1 MNDYLESIQ
10 RRYDIQDYKES
21 KVTIPQLPDAGLVL
35 IVGTSGSGKSTILRS
50 LGEHKTPTVH
60 PDTNVIVNFSTPE
73 RGEELLL
80 ACGLRTIPTWFRPAN
95 TLSNGEYHR
104 FEMAVSLDQDI
115 TTIDE
120 FTSVVDRDTAKSLAL
135 SIRKFYDRRG
145 TTDPLY
151 IASCHRDIIEWLDPD
166 WVYDTD
172 LQKLDNRRSPFRMG
186 SRPEL
191 TLTIRSTTPDYW
203 RYFSKY
209 HYLDTSMS
217 RSVHCYVLL
226 LGDKPIGFHAAI
238 HSTNRDI
245 HSYWRG
251 HRTVILP
258 EFQGMGIGTTFS
270 DAIAQIY
277 VDKGL
282 RYFSKTAHP
291 SFGEHRERS
300 SLWRATSTN
309 RKSRKGSYLLKD
321 GTIRAMPG
329 YGGNAQIALRDADRV
344 CYSHEY
350 IGAPKMTVASRII
363 DGDIKN

>member
-1 MNDYLESIQ
+1 
-10 RRYDIQDYKES
+10 
-21 KVTIPQLPDAGLVL
+21 
-35 IVGTSGSGKSTILRS
+35 
-50 LGEHKTPTVH
+50 
-60 PDTNVIVNFSTPE
+60 
-73 RGEELLL
+73 
-80 ACGLRTIPTWFRPAN
+80 
-95 TLSNGEYHR
+95 
-104 FEMAVSLDQDI
+104 
-115 TTIDE
+115 
-120 FTSVVDRDTAKSLAL
+120 
-135 SIRKFYDRRG
+135 
-145 TTDPLY
+145 
-151 IASCHRDIIEWLDPD
+151 
-166 WVYDTD
+166 
-172 LQKLDNRRSPFRMG
+172 MG

-191 TLTIRSTTPDYW
+191 VLTIKGTSPEMW

-258 EFQGMGIGTTFS
+258 EFQGMGIGTRFS
-270 DAIAQIY
+270 DTIAEMY
-277 VDKGL
+277 VSRGM

-300 SLWRATSTN
+300 PLWRATSTN

-350 IGAPKMTVASRII
+350 IGAKKP
-363 DGDIKN
+363 

>member
-1 MNDYLESIQ
+1 MSYLDEIKS
-10 RRYDIQDYKES
+10 RYDIKDYNES
-21 KVTIPQLPDAGLVL
+21 PVTIPDLPKDGIVL

-50 LGEHKTPTVH
+50 LGEQIQPKVEFYNTV
-60 PDTNVIVNFSTPE
+60 IENFTTPE

-80 ACGLRTIPTWFRPAN
+80 ACGLRSIPTWFRPPP

-104 FEMAVSLDQDI
+104 FEMAMCLDQGI
-115 TTIDE
+115 NKIDE

-135 SIRKFYDRRG
+135 SVRKYYDQRG
-145 TTDPLY
+145 TTEPLY
-151 IASCHRDIIEWLDPD
+151 IASCHRDIIDWLDPE

-172 LQKLDNRRSPFRMG
+172 LQKLDNRRSLLRLG
-186 SRPEL
+186 TRPEL
-191 TLTIRSTTPDYW
+191 ALTIRSTTPDYW

-209 HYLDTSMS
+209 HYLDTAISKS
-217 RSVHCYVLL
+217 AHYYVLL

-258 EFQGMGIGTTFS
+258 EFQGMGIGTAFS
-270 DAIAQIY
+270 DAIAEIY
-277 VDKGL
+277 VSRGL

-291 SFGEHRERS
+291 SFGEHREKS
-300 SLWRATSTN
+300 PLWRATSTN

-321 GTIRAMPG
+321 GTIRSMPG

-350 IGAPKMTVASRII
+350 IGKPKTQ
-363 DGDIKN
+363 

>member
-1 MNDYLESIQ
+1 MSYLDEIKA
-10 RRYDIQDYKES
+10 RYDIKDHVETP
-21 KVTIPQLPDAGLVL
+21 VIIPDLPKDGIVL

-50 LGEHKTPTVH
+50 LGEHVQPRIEFYNTV
-60 PDTNVIVNFSTPE
+60 IENFSTPE

-80 ACGLRTIPTWFRPAN
+80 ACGLRSIPTWFRSPH
-95 TLSNGEYHR
+95 TLSNGEHHR
-104 FEMAVSLDQDI
+104 FEMAMCLDQGI
-115 TTIDE
+115 SIIDE

-135 SIRKFYDRRG
+135 SIRTFYNRRG
-145 TTDPLY
+145 TDDPLY
-151 IASCHRDIIEWLDPD
+151 IASCHRDIIDWLDPD

-172 LQKLDNRRSPFRMG
+172 LQKLDNRRLLHRLG
-186 SRPEL
+186 RRPEL
-191 TLTIRSTTPDYW
+191 ILTIRSTGPQYW
-203 RYFSKY
+203 DMFKKY
-209 HYLDTSMS
+209 HYLDTRMS

-258 EFQGMGIGTTFS
+258 EFQGMGIGTAFS

-277 VDKGL
+277 VDNGL

-291 SFGEHRERS
+291 SFGEHREKS
-300 SLWRATSTN
+300 PLWRATSTN
-309 RKSRKGSYLLKD
+309 RKSRKSSYLLKD
-321 GTIRAMPG
+321 GTIRSMPG

-350 IGAPKMTVASRII
+350 IGPPR
-363 DGDIKN
+363 D

>member
-1 MNDYLESIQ
+1 MSYLDTIKKK
-10 RRYDIQDYKES
+10 YDITDYKEA
-21 KVTIPQLPDAGLVL
+21 KVVIPELPRDGIVLV
-35 IVGTSGSGKSTILRS
+35 VGTSGSGKSTILKS
-50 LGEHKTPTVH
+50 LPEYKTATVY
-60 PDTNVIVNFSTPE
+60 PGTDVITNFSTPE
-73 RGEELLL
+73 RGEKLLL
-80 ACGLRTIPTWFRPAN
+80 ACGLRSIPTWFRPAN
-95 TLSNGEYHR
+95 TLSNGEFHR
-104 FEMAVSLDQDI
+104 FEMARALDEGI
-115 TTIDE
+115 ATIDE

-135 SIRKFYDRRG
+135 SIRKFYDQRG

-151 IASCHRDIIEWLDPD
+151 IASCHRDIVDWLDPE

-172 LQKLDNRRSPFRMG
+172 LQKLDNRRCPFRLG
-186 SRPEL
+186 TRPEL
-191 TLTIRSTTPDYW
+191 TLTIKGTSPETW

-258 EFQGMGIGTTFS
+258 EFQGMGIGTRFS
-270 DAIAQIY
+270 DAIAEMY
-277 VDKGL
+277 VSKGF

-291 SFGEHRERS
+291 SFGEHREKS
-300 SLWRATSTN
+300 DLWRPTSTN
-309 RKSRKGSYLLKD
+309 KKSRLGSYLLKD
-321 GTIRAMPG
+321 GSIRAMPG
-329 YGGNAQIALRDADRV
+329 YGGNAQIALRDAGRI

-350 IGAPKMTVASRII
+350 IGK
-363 DGDIKN
+363 KE

>member
-1 MNDYLESIQ
+1 MSYLDEIKTK
-10 RRYDIQDYKES
+10 YDIKDYVES
-21 KVTIPQLPDAGLVL
+21 KVTIPELPTDGIVL
-35 IVGTSGSGKSTILRS
+35 IVGTSGSGKTTILR
-50 LGEHKTPTVH
+50 TVDDSQ
-60 PDTNVIVNFSTPE
+60 PIVVDNTRSVIENFSTPE
-73 RGEELLL
+73 HGEELLL
-80 ACGLRTIPTWFRPAN
+80 ACGLRTIPAWFRPPG
-95 TLSNGEYHR
+95 TLSNGESHR
-104 FEMAVSLDQDI
+104 FEIAIGLDQGHRI
-115 TTIDE
+115 IDE

-135 SIRKFYDRRG
+135 SVRKYFDRNPG
-145 TTDPLY
+145 VLY
-151 IASCHRDIIEWLDPD
+151 IASCHRDIIDWLDPD

-172 LQKLDNRRSPFRMG
+172 LQKLDNRRALLRLG
-186 SRPEL
+186 TRPEL
-191 TLTIRSTTPDYW
+191 ALTIRSTTPDYW

-258 EFQGMGIGTTFS
+258 EFQGMGIGTAFS
-270 DAIAQIY
+270 DAIAEIY
-277 VDKGL
+277 VDRGL

-291 SFGEHRERS
+291 SFGEHRQKS

-309 RKSRKGSYLLKD
+309 LKSRLGSYLLKD
-321 GTIRAMPG
+321 GTARTMPG
-329 YGGNAQIALRDADRV
+329 YGGTTTARDAGRV

-350 IGAPKMTVASRII
+350 IGKKP
-363 DGDIKN
+363 

>member
-1 MNDYLESIQ
+1 MSNYLDEIKKK
-10 RRYDIQDYKES
+10 YDITDYKES
-21 KVTIPQLPDAGLVL
+21 PVTIPELPTDGIVL

-50 LGEHKTPTVH
+50 LGELRQPTVNNNLN
-60 PDTNVIVNFSTPE
+60 TIENFSSPE

-80 ACGLRTIPTWFRPAN
+80 ACGLRSIPTWFRPPN

-104 FEMAVSLDQDI
+104 FEMAISLDQGLS
-115 TTIDE
+115 TVDE

-135 SIRKFYDRRG
+135 SIRKFYDRQG
-145 TTDPLY
+145 STNPLY
-151 IASCHRDIIEWLDPD
+151 IASCHRDIIDWLDPE

-172 LQKLDNRRSPFRMG
+172 LQVLDNRRSPFRMG

-191 TLTIRSTTPDYW
+191 TLTIKSSSADYW
-203 RYFSKY
+203 RLFRKY
-209 HYLDTSMS
+209 HYLDTEIS
-217 RSVHCYVLL
+217 RSAHYYVLL

-258 EFQGMGIGTTFS
+258 EFQGMGIGTRFS
-270 DAIAQIY
+270 DAIAELY
-277 VDKGL
+277 VSKGL

-291 SFGEHRERS
+291 SFGEHREKS
-300 SLWRATSTN
+300 ELWRPTSTN
-309 RKSRKGSYLLKD
+309 KKSRLASYLLKD
-321 GTIRAMPG
+321 GSIRAMPG
-329 YGGNAQIALRDADRV
+329 YGGTTTARDAGRI

-350 IGAPKMTVASRII
+350 VGRPKTP
-363 DGDIKN
+363 

>member
-1 MNDYLESIQ
+1 MRYLDEIK
-10 RRYDIQDYKES
+10 RKYDISDHKDAP
-21 KVTIPQLPDAGLVL
+21 VTIPELPTDGIVL
-35 IVGTSGSGKSTILRS
+35 IVGTSGSGKSTILRN
-50 LGEHKTPTVH
+50 LGEQVQPRVEFYNTV
-60 PDTNVIVNFSTPE
+60 IENFSTPE

-80 ACGLRTIPTWFRPAN
+80 ACGLRSIPAWFRTPH
-95 TLSNGEYHR
+95 TLSNGEHHR
-104 FEMAVSLDQDI
+104 FEMAMCLDQGI
-115 TTIDE
+115 NIVDE

-135 SIRKFYDRRG
+135 SMRKYHDRNPG
-145 TTDPLY
+145 VLY
-151 IASCHRDIIEWLDPD
+151 IASCHRDIIDWLDPD

-172 LQKLDNRRSPFRMG
+172 LQKLDNRRSLLRLG
-186 SRPEL
+186 TRPEL
-191 TLTIRSTTPDYW
+191 ALTIRSTGPDYW

-209 HYLDTSMS
+209 HYLDTRMS

-258 EFQGMGIGTTFS
+258 EFQGMGIGTAFS

-277 VDKGL
+277 VDRGL

-291 SFGEHRERS
+291 SFGEHREKS
-300 SLWRATSTN
+300 PLWRATSTN

-350 IGAPKMTVASRII
+350 IGPK
-363 DGDIKN
+363 

>member
-1 MNDYLESIQ
+1 MSYLEEIK
-10 RRYDIQDYKES
+10 RKYDITDYKEAT
-21 KVTIPQLPDAGLVL
+21 VVIPKLPEDGIVLV
-35 IVGTSGSGKSTILRS
+35 VGTSGSGKSTILRS
-50 LGEHKTPTVH
+50 LGEHVQPRIEFYNTV
-60 PDTNVIVNFSTPE
+60 IENFSSPE

-80 ACGLRTIPTWFRPAN
+80 ACGLRSIPTWFRLPH
-95 TLSNGEYHR
+95 TLSNGEHHR
-104 FEMAVSLDQDI
+104 FEMAMCLDQGIDI
-115 TTIDE
+115 VDE

-135 SIRKFYDRRG
+135 SIRKYYDQRG
-145 TTDPLY
+145 TADPLY
-151 IASCHRDIIEWLDPD
+151 IASCHRDIIDWLDPD

-172 LQKLDNRRSPFRMG
+172 LQKLDNRRAPFRMG
-186 SRPEL
+186 SRPRL
-191 TLTIRSTTPDYW
+191 VLTIKGTSPEMW

-209 HYLDTSMS
+209 HYLDTTMS

-258 EFQGMGIGTTFS
+258 EFQGMGIGTQFS
-270 DAIAQIY
+270 DAIAEMY
-277 VDKGL
+277 VSKGM

-300 SLWRATSTN
+300 PLWRATSTN
-309 RKSRKGSYLLKD
+309 RKSRKSSYLLKD
-321 GTIRAMPG
+321 GSIRAMPG

-350 IGAPKMTVASRII
+350 VGLKKP
-363 DGDIKN
+363 

>member
-1 MNDYLESIQ
+1 MSYLEEIKKK
-10 RRYDIQDYKES
+10 YDIKDHVES
-21 KVTIPQLPDAGLVL
+21 AVNIPDLPTDGIVL
-35 IVGTSGSGKSTILRS
+35 IVGTSGSGKSTILRG
-50 LGEHKTPTVH
+50 LGNLQQPAI
-60 PDTNVIVNFSTPE
+60 DANVAVINNFSTPE

-80 ACGLRTIPTWFRPAN
+80 ACGLRSIPAWFRPPH

-104 FEMAVSLDQDI
+104 FEMALCLDQGIDA
-115 TTIDE
+115 IDE
-120 FTSVVDRDTAKSLAL
+120 FTSVVDRDTAKSLAW
-135 SIRKFYDRRG
+135 SMRKFYDQRG

-151 IASCHRDIIEWLDPD
+151 IASCHRDIIEWLDPE

-172 LQKLDNRRSPFRMG
+172 LQKLDNRRALHRLG
-186 SRPEL
+186 RRPEL
-191 TLTIRSTTPDYW
+191 ALTIRSTTPDYW
-203 RYFSKY
+203 RYFSRF
-209 HYLDTSMS
+209 HYLDTNMS

-258 EFQGMGIGTTFS
+258 EFQGMGIGTKFS

-277 VDKGL
+277 VDRGL

-291 SFGEHRERS
+291 SFGEHREKS
-300 SLWRATSTN
+300 DLWRPTSTN
-309 RKSRKGSYLLKD
+309 KKSRLGSYLLKD
-321 GTIRAMPG
+321 GTARKMPG
-329 YGGNAQIALRDADRV
+329 YGGTTTARDAGRI

-350 IGAPKMTVASRII
+350 IGK
-363 DGDIKN
+363 K

>member
-1 MNDYLESIQ
+1 MSYLDEI
-10 RRYDIQDYKES
+10 RARYDIKDYVES
-21 KVTIPQLPDAGLVL
+21 PVVIPDLPTDGIVL

-50 LGEHKTPTVH
+50 LGKAQQPQVEFYNTV
-60 PDTNVIVNFSTPE
+60 IENFSSPE

-80 ACGLRTIPTWFRPAN
+80 ACGLRSIPTWFRPPH
-95 TLSNGEYHR
+95 TLSNGEHHR
-104 FEMAVSLDQDI
+104 FEMAMCLDQNI
-115 TTIDE
+115 NTIDE

-135 SIRKFYDRRG
+135 SVRKYYDRRG

-151 IASCHRDIIEWLDPD
+151 IASCHRDIVEWLDPD
-166 WVYDTD
+166 YIYDTD
-172 LQKLDNRRSPFRMG
+172 LCVLENRRSLLRLG
-186 SRPEL
+186 RQPEL

-209 HYLDTSMS
+209 HYLDTKMS

-258 EFQGMGIGTTFS
+258 EFQGMGIGTAFS
-270 DAIAQIY
+270 DAIAEIY
-277 VDKGL
+277 VSRGY

-291 SFGEHRERS
+291 SFGEHRQKS
-300 SLWRATSTN
+300 PLWRATSTN
-309 RKSRKGSYLLKD
+309 LKSRLGSYLLKD
-321 GTIRAMPG
+321 GTARKMPG
-329 YGGNAQIALRDADRV
+329 YGGTTTARDAGRL

-350 IGAPKMTVASRII
+350 IGK
-363 DGDIKN
+363 K

>member
-1 MNDYLESIQ
+1 MNFLDQIKA
-10 RRYDIQDYKES
+10 RYDIKDYVEAPVS
-21 KVTIPQLPDAGLVL
+21 IPDLPKDGIVL
-35 IVGTSGSGKSTILRS
+35 IVGTSGSGKSTILRG
-50 LGEHKTPTVH
+50 LGDLRQPTVNNSL
-60 PDTNVIVNFSTPE
+60 TTIENFSTPE

-80 ACGLRTIPTWFRPAN
+80 ACGLRSIPTWFRPPA
-95 TLSNGEYHR
+95 TLSNGEFHR
-104 FEMAVSLDQDI
+104 FEMALSLDQGLV
-115 TTIDE
+115 TVDE
-120 FTSVVDRDTAKSLAL
+120 FTRVVDRDTAKSLAL
-135 SIRKFYDRRG
+135 SIRKFYDQRG

-151 IASCHRDIIEWLDPD
+151 IASCHRDITDWLDPD

-191 TLTIRSTTPDYW
+191 TLTIRSTGPDYW
-203 RYFSKY
+203 QYFKRF

-258 EFQGMGIGTTFS
+258 EFQGMGIGTAFS
-270 DAIAQIY
+270 DAIAELY
-277 VDKGL
+277 VSKGF

-300 SLWRATSTN
+300 PLWRATSTN
-309 RKSRKGSYLLKD
+309 RKSRKASYLLKD

-350 IGAPKMTVASRII
+350 VGAKKP
-363 DGDIKN
+363 